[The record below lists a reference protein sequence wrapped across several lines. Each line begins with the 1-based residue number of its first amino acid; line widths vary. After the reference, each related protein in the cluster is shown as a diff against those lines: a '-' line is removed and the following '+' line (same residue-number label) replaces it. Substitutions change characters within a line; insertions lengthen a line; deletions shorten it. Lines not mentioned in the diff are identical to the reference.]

1 MEITNVFEI
10 HELAQ
15 EFMDNPKIKKKGD
28 NSVLMYDYETE
39 TGEYEWTGI
48 TFINTIKYRH
58 VKEANVKDYMIK
70 AYNRVVEINDSNWK
84 NEISSTNGEKRELKH
99 YIVYFDGYGAYEF
112 LSYGVIKGI

>member
-15 EFMDNPKIKKKGD
+15 EFMENPKIKNKGN

-39 TGEYEWTGI
+39 SGEYGWTGI
-48 TFINTIKYRH
+48 TFLNTIKYRH

-70 AYNRVVEINDSNWK
+70 AYNRVVEIKDSNWE
-84 NEISSTNGEKRELKH
+84 NEFSSINGGKDNVKH
-99 YIVYFDGYGAYEF
+99 YMVYFDGYGAYEF
-112 LSYGVIKGI
+112 LSYGVIEGI